1 MRLTGTGSPRTLN
14 KQALSPMTAHL
25 RRVLGLW
32 DLILYGIV
40 LVQPIAPVPLFG
52 LAQQLSNGHAAAT
65 ILLAMVAMVLTAVS
79 YGKMAALYPSA
90 GSAYTYV
97 GLSLNRHAGFLT
109 GWAMFLDYLLVPLI
123 CTIYG
128 AVTLSRL
135 LPVIPYVAWVFLFS
149 VGMTA
154 INLGGI
160 RFTTRASMILCT
172 VMTVVILVFIWLA
185 VAYVFKNA
193 GWTGLISA
201 RPFYN
206 PGSFHLPTILT
217 ATSVAA
223 LTYGGFDGVTTL
235 AEEVRNPRRNV
246 MLAAVIVCVFTG
258 VFGGL
263 QVYLAQLVWPDYRNF
278 TNVETAFLDVS
289 RVVGGEWMFQTLAVI
304 LVVGSLGSAL
314 TAQTGVA
321 RLLYG
326 MSRGGSLPGFF
337 SHLDARTGSP
347 SRNIM
352 LVGVLACMGA
362 LVLNY
367 ERSAELINFGAFLAF
382 MGVNAAVIR
391 HSFRV
396 RFSEPGYS
404 RFSGT
409 VLPLAG
415 LLFCLAIWLNLS
427 VPAKIAGGLWF
438 AAGFTFHIVR
448 TRRAG
453 VEPAFDFS
461 NS

>member
-1 MRLTGTGSPRTLN
+1 LTPGDERRTL
-14 KQALSPMTAHL
+14 KHHRFKSMTAHL
-25 RRVLGLW
+25 RRVLSLS

-52 LAQQLSNGHAAAT
+52 LAQQLSHGHAVTT
-65 ILLAMVAMVLTAVS
+65 ILLAMAAMVLTAVS

-97 GLSLNRHAGFLT
+97 GRTLNRHAGFFV

-128 AVTLSRL
+128 AVTLNRL
-135 LPVIPYVAWVFLFS
+135 LPAIPYTAWIFLFS

-154 INLGGI
+154 VNLGGI
-160 RFTTRASMILCT
+160 RFTTRASAILCSI
-172 VMTVVILVFIWLA
+172 MMVVILAFIWLA
-185 VAYVFKNA
+185 ILYVAGSA
-193 GWTGLISA
+193 GWSGLIST

-235 AEEVRNPRRNV
+235 AEEVHNPRRNV

-258 VFGGL
+258 FFGGL
-263 QVYLAQLVWPDYRNF
+263 QVYLAQLVWPEYQNF
-278 TNVETAFLDVS
+278 TSVETAFLDVS
-289 RVVGGEWMFQTLAVI
+289 RTVGGEWLFRILALI

-326 MSRGGSLPGFF
+326 MSRDGSLPIFF
-337 SHLDARTGSP
+337 SHLDRRTGSP

-352 LVGVLACMGA
+352 LVGILACIGA
-362 LVLNY
+362 LLLTY

-382 MGVNAAVIR
+382 MGVNAAVVR

-396 RFSEPGYS
+396 RFSEPGHGH
-404 RFSGT
+404 FTGA
-409 VLPLAG
+409 VLPLTG
-415 LLFCLAIWLNLS
+415 FLFCFSIWANLS
-427 VPAKIAGGLWF
+427 APAKIAGGLWF
-438 AAGFTFHIVR
+438 TAGFVFYLIQ
-448 TRRAG
+448 TRRTGG
-453 VEPAFDFS
+453 VETALDVA
-461 NS
+461 NT